1 MKLHRIVTLTT
12 LLGLTACGGG
22 NDSSSD
28 QAPLTPPP
36 PPPENIIPV
45 ANIASLSSVISLTE
59 VQLNGSASVDSDG
72 QIQSYKWLQIDN
84 GAPTVALSDAT
95 QSVTGFIAPEVQQDT
110 EFSFQLTVTD
120 NEGATNS
127 VETRLTV
134 FPIPLQQGHQGR
146 VIDGYLMG
154 ATVWLDINNNG
165 VFDEDE
171 PNDVTD
177 AGGEYSLK
185 YNAEQQVCA
194 TLVPVRVDVPVGAID
209 ETEGVVTSA
218 YQLIYPPLYGQF
230 NPEQAAYITPL
241 TSAVWDMLSSSPTVN
256 STNAMDRNAEVL
268 QASCQQLID
277 NPQSQLNYASLI
289 NEAIDD
295 FTRKSNISID
305 DLFSDFIENGNQALQ
320 QTARRYVAGLS
331 LSLKKKAELLTNDA
345 YKDAS
350 YIRVIHYLDKA
361 PAAEQLT
368 ENVWYRD
375 IVVFYPDDS
384 QFFSES
390 ARMESDDNGDVT
402 NAVLYVYYRRHNNAF
417 SWGDNGRYI
426 ASYDERN
433 TADGEL
439 ETCFNS
445 ESVNVTHDV
454 ELVPVQFSLSNTYA
468 TNTGVCQFTADIFT
482 QAYERVYHVDYS
494 ENNINYLMQFSQFKT
509 NGAFATL
516 NDWVNLQDRSAE
528 YSTTELVTLLTDY
541 GYTFTDDTGL
551 QDADFSWYKRKT
563 DDSQEHRVT
572 TDKNY
577 DASTGMISWTQLTEQ
592 SNNTNIKQCSK
603 DGSTWGACT

>member
-1 MKLHRIVTLTT
+1 MNLQRIVTLTI

-22 NDSSSD
+22 SDGDSDPISLS
-28 QAPLTPPP
+28 QPPP
-36 PPPENIIPV
+36 LENIIPI
-45 ANIASLSSVISLTE
+45 ANIAFISSVISMTE
-59 VQLNGSASVDSDG
+59 VQLNGASSADSDG
-72 QIQSYKWLQIDN
+72 QIQTYQWLQIDN
-84 GAPTVALSDAT
+84 GAPTVVFFDAT
-95 QSVTGFIAPEVQQDT
+95 QSVTGFIAPDVQQET
-110 EFSFQLTVTD
+110 EFHIQLTVTD

-127 VETRLTV
+127 AETLLTV
-134 FPIPLQQGHQGR
+134 LPIPLQQGHQGR
-146 VIDGYLMG
+146 VIDGYLTG

-177 AGGEYSLK
+177 SGGEYSLK

-218 YQLIYPPLYGQF
+218 YQLVYPPLYGQF
-230 NPEQAAYITPL
+230 NPEKAAYITPL

-256 STNAMDRNAEVL
+256 STDKNAEVL
-268 QASCQQLID
+268 QASCKQLIE

-295 FTRKSNISID
+295 FTQKSNISID

-320 QTARRYVAGLS
+320 QTARRYVTGLS
-331 LSLKKKAELLTNDA
+331 LSLKKKAELLKNDS

-361 PAAEQLT
+361 PAAEELT

-390 ARMESDDNGDVT
+390 ARMVSDDNGDVT
-402 NAVLYVYYRRHNNAF
+402 DAVLYVYYRRHNNAF

-433 TADGEL
+433 TADGQL
-439 ETCFNS
+439 ETCFNN
-445 ESVNVTHDV
+445 ESVMVTHDV
-454 ELVPVQFSLSNTYA
+454 ELLPVQFTLSNTYS
-468 TNTGVCQFTADIFT
+468 TDTGECQFAADIFT
-482 QAYERVYHVDYS
+482 QAYERVYYVNYS
-494 ENNINYLMQFSQFKT
+494 ENNIHYLMQFSQFKT
-509 NGAFATL
+509 NGAFPTL

-551 QDADFSWYKRKT
+551 QDTDFSWYKRKT

-577 DASTGMISWTQLTEQ
+577 DANTGVISWTRLTEQ
-592 SNNTNIKQCSK
+592 SNYTNIKQCSK
-603 DGSTWGACT
+603 DGITWGACL